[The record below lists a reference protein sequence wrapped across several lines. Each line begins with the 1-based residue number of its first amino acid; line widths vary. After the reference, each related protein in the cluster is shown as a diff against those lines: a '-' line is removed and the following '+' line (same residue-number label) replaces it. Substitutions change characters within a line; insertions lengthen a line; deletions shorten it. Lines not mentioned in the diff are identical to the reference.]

1 MQIAKF
7 SECVTITSREIAG
20 ICGKRHDNVMVDCR
34 KLSDFYA
41 EKYSPEKSGQSIK
54 SSTYIDSTGRVLPCM
69 ELDKDACVD
78 LITGYSLEHRHAV
91 NQRWKE
97 LEATQSQPFK
107 VPQTMAEALRL
118 AADQQDLLAQQQ
130 IQLDAAAP
138 KVEFVWR
145 YVQAEGAKGF
155 REVAKLLQANEA
167 EFRAF
172 LSNEKI
178 MYRLGGDWVAYQNH
192 ADAGRFVVKTGVAP
206 NNEKAYTTTKFTPK
220 GINWI
225 AGEWGK
231 YKLTLG
237 DKS

>member
-7 SECVTITSREIAG
+7 SECVTITSREIAE

-138 KVEFVWR
+138 KVEFVGR